1 MSARLEVA
9 DIFRRHGEAYRQVH
23 DGHLGRIER
32 RVMSAIELCRTA
44 ELGGHVEG
52 CRSCGAIR
60 VAYNSCRNRHCPK
73 CQGQACR
80 DWLAARQDELLPVA
94 YFHVVFTLPAQ
105 IAAIAF
111 QNKTAVYTILFKAA
125 AETLRTIAAD
135 PRHLG
140 AEIGLIAVLH
150 SWGQNLHYHPH
161 VHCIVPGGGISLD
174 GTRWVPCRPGF
185 FLPVRVLS
193 RLFRRR
199 FLEELRA
206 AFDVHS
212 LKFFGELAH
221 LAKPDAFVRLL
232 AEARSREWVV
242 YAKPPF
248 GGPERVL
255 AYLGRYT
262 HRVAIANSRLTD
274 MADGKVS
281 FRWRDYRHRGKT
293 KVMTLDAHEFIRR
306 FLLHTLPD
314 GFHRIRHYGF
324 LANGHRVA
332 RLQSCRRLL
341 ASTQQDDPE
350 PDAESTAIGAVHA
363 RTHHCPCCGK
373 PMITLAIWRCGQVP
387 PSPFWNDTS

>member
-9 DIFRRHGEAYRQVH
+9 DIFHRHGEAYRQVH
-23 DGHLGRIER
+23 DGHLGRVER

-80 DWLAARQDELLPVA
+80 DWLAAREAELLPVP
-94 YFHVVFTLPAQ
+94 YFHVVFTLPAE

-111 QNKTAVYTILFKAA
+111 QNKAVVYTILFKAV

-135 PRHLG
+135 PKHLG

-150 SWGQNLHYHPH
+150 SWGQTLTYHPH
-161 VHCIVPGGGISLD
+161 LHCIVPGGGVSPD
-174 GTRWVPCRPGF
+174 GTRWISCRQGF
-185 FLPVRVLS
+185 FLSVRVLS

-206 AFDVHS
+206 AHDASH
-212 LKFFGELAH
+212 LGFFGDLAH
-221 LAKPDAFVRLL
+221 LAKPDAFARML
-232 AEARSREWVV
+232 AEVRRLEWIV

-248 GGPERVL
+248 GGPEQVL

-262 HRVAIANSRLTD
+262 HRVAIANSRLISMD
-274 MADGKVS
+274 DDRVA
-281 FRWRDYRHRGKT
+281 FRWRDYRHHGRT
-293 KVMTLDAHEFIRR
+293 KVMTLDADEFIRR

-324 LANGHRVA
+324 LANGHRTA
-332 RLQSCRRLL
+332 RLNLCRRLL
-341 ASTQQDDPE
+341 ATPQQDDVE
-350 PDAESTAIGAVHA
+350 PDPRIVAAPTALAPAH
-363 RTHHCPCCGK
+363 RCPCCGG
-373 PMITLAIWRCGQVP
+373 PMVTLAVWRCGQASP
-387 PSPFWNDTS
+387 GPFWSDTS